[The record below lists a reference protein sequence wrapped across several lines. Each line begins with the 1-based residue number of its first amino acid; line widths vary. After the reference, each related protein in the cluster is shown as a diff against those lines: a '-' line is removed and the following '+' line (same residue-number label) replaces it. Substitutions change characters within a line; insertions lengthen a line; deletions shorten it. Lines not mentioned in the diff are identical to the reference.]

1 MFFYIGC
8 LLMLIFL
15 YPFFFRFHENDIR
28 WKKQSYAYEVIIAT
42 ALILLAGLR
51 KNTIGLDSTV
61 YSITYRNFSQIS
73 FERLQPQLTFFNE
86 PGYKMLNWILGYR
99 FHAGYPVLFLICA
112 AVSIAP
118 IAVLIHKHSDYPE
131 LSWVIYL
138 LFGFYTFTF
147 SAMRQ
152 ALAMGITVLAFLCI
166 PKKRP
171 VRFVLLVLLS
181 MMFHKT
187 AIIFLPM
194 YWLRYLKINWG
205 SVFLF
210 LVIGIVIYI
219 FKSPILAFLNE
230 NASNYYAEQ
239 ETGGTFQ
246 FLFIML
252 IFISTVVMQE
262 QFRGSNPI
270 NSLMFFMIASTAA
283 IFWML
288 KANPTL
294 FRLYFYY
301 YIYVIIFIPNQI
313 KAIKSQALRWSF
325 AAGYLFVGAYF
336 FYTQVLTADLKLI
349 IYYFFW
355 Q

>member
-1 MFFYIGC
+1 MFLYIGC
-8 LLMLIFL
+8 VLMLIFL
-15 YPFFFRFHENDIR
+15 YPFFFRFHENDLK
-28 WKKQSYAYEVIIAT
+28 WKKQSYVYEIVIAT
-42 ALILLAGLR
+42 ILILIVGLR
-51 KNTIGLDSTV
+51 KKTIGIDTNGYVYRFLHYYSNISLD
-61 YSITYRNFSQIS
+61 
-73 FERLQPQLTFFNE
+73 RLPLGFFDE
-86 PGYKMLNWILGYR
+86 PGYVLLNWVLGHQ
-99 FHAGYPVLFLICA
+99 FHAGYPVLLLICA

-118 IAVLIHKHSDYPE
+118 VAVIIHKYSDYPE

-171 VRFVLLVLLS
+171 VRFVLLVLLA

-194 YWLRYLKINWG
+194 YWLRYLKISWG

-210 LVIGIVIYI
+210 LVIGILIYI

-239 ETGGTFQ
+239 ETGGMFQ

-252 IFISTVVMQE
+252 ILISTVVMQE
-262 QFRGSNPI
+262 QFRESNPI

-336 FYTQVLTADLKLI
+336 FYTQVLAADLKLI